1 MFTQKNRHTRAWL
14 WAAAIYSAAVTHA
27 VRMAADCGTGF
38 RPPPCPRCRLAHA
51 MEDLRHGSDVTCEAE
66 RSRLTDRSDAAV
78 RDFAVSCR
86 RPSDIDP
93 LRSYGPVPDVAHF
106 ALARK
111 LVIARLQDDPIGRA
125 AEVPSVIPLAAIP
138 PADHHR
144 AVGACVF
151 MGAVRVLPVQL
162 SWAPSTLRQVESM

>member
-1 MFTQKNRHTRAWL
+1 
-14 WAAAIYSAAVTHA
+14 
-27 VRMAADCGTGF
+27 MAGGSCH
-38 RPPPCPRCRLAHA
+38 RLCPGHSRSSHGCRLQHRFSAPSVSA
-51 MEDLRHGSDVTCEAE
+51 LQAGSRNGGPAWIGCEAE

-78 RDFAVSCR
+78 RDFAAPCAA
-86 RPSDIDP
+86 PAIDR
-93 LRSYGPVPDVAHF
+93 LRSCGPVPDVAHL

-144 AVGACVF
+144 AVGAYVF